1 MCLQV
6 GCFGAADTRPS
17 DVGQMPAL
25 LWLASPVGRRVRPGD
40 RKYVDPPQNVSDVI
54 DEGR

>member
-25 LWLASPVGRRVRPGD
+25 LWLASPVGRRVRPGTANMST
-40 RKYVDPPQNVSDVI
+40 RRRTCRTS
-54 DEGR
+54 